1 MGTIAEAAGGL
12 PFRRTDPYE
21 LPDILE
27 VMPMRRTTKERTAKL
42 LETIGAVAAVA
53 NAVIALA
60 NLLYDIVRNRKQ
72 KSNRPDQG

>member
-1 MGTIAEAAGGL
+1 
-12 PFRRTDPYE
+12 
-21 LPDILE
+21 
-27 VMPMRRTTKERTAKL
+27 MRKNGERTANL
-42 LETIGAVAAVA
+42 LETIGVVAAVV